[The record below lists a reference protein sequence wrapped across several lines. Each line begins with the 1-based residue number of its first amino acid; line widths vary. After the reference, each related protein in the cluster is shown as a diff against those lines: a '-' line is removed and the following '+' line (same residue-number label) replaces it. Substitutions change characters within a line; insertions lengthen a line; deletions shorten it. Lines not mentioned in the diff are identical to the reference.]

1 VVRVVHSNRTEALLD
16 ALAARL
22 GPLDPFD
29 PVDLVVPNRHVE
41 RLVELGLALRLGIVV
56 HLRFHRL
63 SGWLR
68 EWIGEDLLD
77 REGLSARLLTRLA
90 APLPDPVYAPLRRY
104 LDAGTGDG
112 RREVQLA
119 LRLARL
125 FDEYGASR
133 PDLLAAWGRGE
144 HPLEA
149 TPEAETERWQARLY
163 RELRELAPACR
174 TLEEALRAPPPAPAR
189 PLHVFGL
196 SYLPPVYAKAL
207 DRAGRPV
214 TLYAL
219 NPCQEFWEDV
229 AGRRA
234 REATEDPPLLRLWG
248 RPGREHVRLLDALTD
263 CDFDAAFVGP
273 EVAPEASDTA
283 LPLFAAGPSLLARLQ
298 ADILHRAPPADA
310 PQRERDPS
318 LRILACPSVR
328 REVET
333 VASAIWDLVEETPD
347 LRFHEIAVLFPEG
360 DRALYL
366 PQIEAVFRAA
376 RHLPH
381 HLTDL
386 PLTSASPLAE
396 VALRLLDLPGSRLT
410 RPEMLAVLLHPAV
423 RPEGVEAAEW
433 SALVERL
440 GILHGLDAAEHA
452 GTALQGAPP
461 SWSEGLGRLGLGAL
475 SDHPLGALWSEP
487 VPLTGDAPEATF
499 ARLTRSLLA
508 DVAFA
513 REARLPLGDWGRFF
527 AAMVGTY
534 LSPRDEGE
542 AGVRRRLVEA
552 LEGLARLQI
561 GATTFPYAAAW
572 ELARHTLDALRTARG
587 QTLADGVV
595 VSSIRPMRAL
605 PFEAIFVLGLGEG
618 RFPASERRDA
628 LDLRSAE
635 RRLGDVEATE
645 RDRYSFLEL
654 LLCARDRLVLS
665 FVARNER
672 TGEALAPSA
681 VVEELLEVLDAG
693 YLQDARHRLVAQ
705 LPLRRHA
712 AQGLARHLPAAAEEE
727 DAARRG
733 RALREAAIVA
743 PDRWTPEAL
752 ARRASHVDL
761 GLAPLPPAARAPV
774 EDRVVQLSEL
784 RGFLQSPL
792 QAWARSCLRLRTPD
806 DAEEAARADEPLE
819 AERRATVIV
828 LREAFEAH
836 LLEGAPLTEGYR
848 EARAGFL
855 AQGRWPTGRLGAVW
869 AEEHLAVLEAW
880 REAWGDRAPPGR
892 LRFGAGDT
900 AKARGAP
907 ALRLEFDG
915 PAGTSSVRL
924 EGATALLSEGPRAS
938 VLALDRVPTKAALRR
953 RGLDAFVDQ
962 LVLTAAGMA
971 GPHGV
976 LVLTPEP
983 PARHLELPP
992 LSAEAARGQ
1001 LTALLRD
1008 LLFEPHAYRL
1018 PADAV
1023 LAGRDGE
1030 EVVRHVLKSRDGGQD
1045 RYGPIRGFEDLAPP
1059 TPGLAEAM
1067 IARRFGAYPQIAA
1080 AW

>member
-1 VVRVVHSNRTEALLD
+1 
-16 ALAARL
+16 
-22 GPLDPFD
+22 
-29 PVDLVVPNRHVE
+29 
-41 RLVELGLALRLGIVV
+41 
-56 HLRFHRL
+56 
-63 SGWLR
+63 
-68 EWIGEDLLD
+68 
-77 REGLSARLLTRLA
+77 
-90 APLPDPVYAPLRRY
+90 
-104 LDAGTGDG
+104 
-112 RREVQLA
+112 
-119 LRLARL
+119 
-125 FDEYGASR
+125 
-133 PDLLAAWGRGE
+133 
-144 HPLEA
+144 
-149 TPEAETERWQARLY
+149 
-163 RELRELAPACR
+163 
-174 TLEEALRAPPPAPAR
+174 
-189 PLHVFGL
+189 
-196 SYLPPVYAKAL
+196 
-207 DRAGRPV
+207 
-214 TLYAL
+214 
-219 NPCQEFWEDV
+219 
-229 AGRRA
+229 
-234 REATEDPPLLRLWG
+234 
-248 RPGREHVRLLDALTD
+248 
-263 CDFDAAFVGP
+263 
-273 EVAPEASDTA
+273 
-283 LPLFAAGPSLLARLQ
+283 
-298 ADILHRAPPADA
+298 
-310 PQRERDPS
+310 
-318 LRILACPSVR
+318 
-328 REVET
+328 
-333 VASAIWDLVEETPD
+333 
-347 LRFHEIAVLFPEG
+347 
-360 DRALYL
+360 
-366 PQIEAVFRAA
+366 VFRAA

-727 DAARRG
+727 DAARP
-733 RALREAAIVA
+733 RASA
-743 PDRWTPEAL
+743 PGGGD
-752 ARRASHVDL
+752 RRAGSVDAGGPGAAGLPRRL

-880 REAWGDRAPPGR
+880 REAWGDRARPGACASAPGTRRRPVARRLCASNSTGRRGRAPCASRAPRRSSAKVPGR
-892 LRFGAGDT
+892 ACSPST
-900 AKARGAP
+900 ASRRRPPYDAVASTP
-907 ALRLEFDG
+907 SS
-915 PAGTSSVRL
+915 TSS
-924 EGATALLSEGPRAS
+924 S
-938 VLALDRVPTKAALRR
+938 
-953 RGLDAFVDQ
+953 
-962 LVLTAAGMA
+962 
-971 GPHGV
+971 
-976 LVLTPEP
+976 
-983 PARHLELPP
+983 
-992 LSAEAARGQ
+992 
-1001 LTALLRD
+1001 
-1008 LLFEPHAYRL
+1008 
-1018 PADAV
+1018 
-1023 LAGRDGE
+1023 
-1030 EVVRHVLKSRDGGQD
+1030 
-1045 RYGPIRGFEDLAPP
+1045 
-1059 TPGLAEAM
+1059 
-1067 IARRFGAYPQIAA
+1067 
-1080 AW
+1080 